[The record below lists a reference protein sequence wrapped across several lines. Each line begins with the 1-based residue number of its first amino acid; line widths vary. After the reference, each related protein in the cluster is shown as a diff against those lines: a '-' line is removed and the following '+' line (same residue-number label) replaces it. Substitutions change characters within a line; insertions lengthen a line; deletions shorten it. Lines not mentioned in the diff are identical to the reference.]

1 MVVGLAGV
9 CTGGE
14 QRRRAASDGGGG
26 RRRTPAACGGQ
37 FVRAVKGGRWAIEG
51 GSSRQQ
57 GWAEATRGPPPF
69 PADKTHMVSNLF
81 FDFSIVC

>member
-1 MVVGLAGV
+1 MAGV
-9 CTGGE
+9 CAGGE
-14 QRRRAASDGGGG
+14 RRRRAAGDGGGG

-37 FVRAVKGGRWAIEG
+37 FVRAVEGGRWAMEG

-57 GWAEATRGPPPF
+57 GWAAATRDPPPF

-81 FDFSIVC
+81 FDLSIVC